1 MRHMVGGEVN
11 ELACKAASAW
21 QHSLTHPRPWRC
33 RYNDALLTAHF
44 EVPGEMFTLAME
56 ARAAR
61 DGGVVGS
68 TQNIL
73 DFIAA
78 KLQDALGKPFPER
91 LQVGHCRSSTAVTRA
106 ASVEGS
112 ATRAA
117 GCAQGGCFLRSCKSK
132 VPGWT

>member
-1 MRHMVGGEVN
+1 MVPCAPLGWWIDQWAGLQGPRLLE
-11 ELACKAASAW
+11 ADSAW
-21 QHSLTHPRPWRC
+21 RHSLTQPRPSCC

-91 LQVGHCRSSTAVTRA
+91 LQVGHCQSATAVLRA
-106 ASVEGS
+106 RLW
-112 ATRAA
+112 RALL
-117 GCAQGGCFLRSCKSK
+117 QEL
-132 VPGWT
+132 

>member
-1 MRHMVGGEVN
+1 
-11 ELACKAASAW
+11 
-21 QHSLTHPRPWRC
+21 
-33 RYNDALLTAHF
+33 
-44 EVPGEMFTLAME
+44 MFTLAME

-91 LQVGHCRSSTAVTRA
+91 LQVGPCRSANAVTRA
-106 ASVEGS
+106 SIFMLQELQDALGKLFPEKLVI
-112 ATRAA
+112 
-117 GCAQGGCFLRSCKSK
+117 
-132 VPGWT
+132 

>member
-1 MRHMVGGEVN
+1 
-11 ELACKAASAW
+11 
-21 QHSLTHPRPWRC
+21 
-33 RYNDALLTAHF
+33 
-44 EVPGEMFTLAME
+44 MFTLAME

-91 LQVGHCRSSTAVTRA
+91 LQVGPCRSANAVTRA
-106 ASVEGS
+106 AC
-112 ATRAA
+112 R
-117 GCAQGGCFLRSCKSK
+117 Q
-132 VPGWT
+132 

>member
-1 MRHMVGGEVN
+1 
-11 ELACKAASAW
+11 
-21 QHSLTHPRPWRC
+21 
-33 RYNDALLTAHF
+33 
-44 EVPGEMFTLAME
+44 MFTLAME

-91 LQVGHCRSSTAVTRA
+91 LQVGHCWSATAVLRA

-112 ATRAA
+112 ATKAVGCVEKAA
-117 GCAQGGCFLRSCKSK
+117 
-132 VPGWT
+132 T

>member
-1 MRHMVGGEVN
+1 
-11 ELACKAASAW
+11 
-21 QHSLTHPRPWRC
+21 
-33 RYNDALLTAHF
+33 
-44 EVPGEMFTLAME
+44 MFTLAME

-91 LQVGHCRSSTAVTRA
+91 LQVGPCRSANAVTRA
-106 ASVEGS
+106 ACRQYFLV
-112 ATRAA
+112 TRAA
-117 GCAQGGCFLRSCKSK
+117 GCTGKAVS
-132 VPGWT
+132 